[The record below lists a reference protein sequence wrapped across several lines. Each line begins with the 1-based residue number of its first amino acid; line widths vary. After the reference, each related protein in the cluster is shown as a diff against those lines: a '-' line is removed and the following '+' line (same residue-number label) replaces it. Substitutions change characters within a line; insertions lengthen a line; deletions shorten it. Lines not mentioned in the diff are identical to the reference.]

1 MGKRMAYERALDD
14 IRKALGPK
22 GVVEG
27 DDLAPFTQDVRG
39 AYKGAALLLARPA
52 STEEVAAV
60 VRICAAH
67 DLVIVPQGG
76 NTGLCGGA
84 IPRGDRATIILSLS
98 RMNRILSVD
107 PDRYTITAEAGCI
120 LQSIHDAAARADRA
134 FAMDWGARGSAT
146 VGGGISTNAGG
157 INVLRFGNTRD
168 QVLGLEV
175 VLPDGRIWNGL
186 RALRKDSSG
195 YDLKHLFIGA
205 EGTLGIV
212 TKAVLKLH
220 PKPAYEQSMWA
231 AVTDINRLME
241 LFVIARSVA
250 SEGLTAFELV
260 PGYTYEMALRQY
272 PALYRP
278 VAARAEWYVIVRFS
292 GQQPV
297 ADKFEEF
304 FARAYDADL
313 VTDGALAQTI
323 AQENNIWNLRD
334 EIPPLKL
341 IKGKMLKW
349 DASVPIDRIVP
360 FLDEAQRTANR
371 IRSDLRVI
379 AFGHVGDGN
388 LHMSIFPEGGA
399 PGDEAFDALCKRVVA
414 EIDQLIWSYGGSI
427 CAEHGVG
434 VENFA
439 RLPGQ
444 KPEIELELMARVRE
458 LFDPRGIFNPGKIFD
473 PSCHPARDAAE

>member
-1 MGKRMAYERALDD
+1 MPHARAIEE
-14 IRKALGPK
+14 IRQALGAR
-22 GVVEG
+22 GVIEG
-27 DDLAPFTQDVRG
+27 DDLVPFAQDIRG
-39 AYKGAALLLARPA
+39 AYTGEALLLARPA
-52 STEEVAAV
+52 STDEVAAV

-67 DLVIVPQGG
+67 GLVIVPQGG

-84 IPRGDRATIILSLS
+84 IPRGARPSIILSLT
-98 RMNRILSVD
+98 RMNKIISVD
-107 PDRYTITAEAGCI
+107 PARYTITAEAGCI
-120 LQSIHDAAARADRA
+120 LQSIHDAAAQVDRA

-175 VLPDGRIWNGL
+175 VLPDGRIWDGL

-220 PKPAYEQSMWA
+220 PRPAHEQSMWA
-231 AVTDINRLME
+231 SVADLGRLME
-241 LFVIARSVA
+241 LFALARSVA

-260 PGYTYEMALRQY
+260 PGYTYEKALAQY
-272 PALYRP
+272 PVLARP
-278 VAARAEWYVIVRFS
+278 VETRADWYVIVRFS

-297 ADKFEEF
+297 ADKFEDF
-304 FARAYDADL
+304 FSRAFEAGL
-313 VTDGALAQTI
+313 VTDGALAQSI

-341 IKGKMLKW
+341 LKGKMLKW

-360 FLDEAQRTANR
+360 FLAEAQRRAHA

-388 LHMSIFPEGGA
+388 LHMSIFPEGGS
-399 PGDEAFDALCKRVVA
+399 PGDAAFDALCKRIVS
-414 EIDQLIWSYGGSI
+414 EIDALIWSENGSI

-434 VENFA
+434 VENFD
-439 RLPGQ
+439 RLRGQ
-444 KPEIELELMARVRE
+444 KSPLELEMMARVRT
-458 LFDPRGIFNPGKIFD
+458 LFDPQGLFNPGKVFD
-473 PSCHPARDAAE
+473 PVAHMPRAAE

>member
-1 MGKRMAYERALDD
+1 MPHTRALEE
-14 IRKALGPK
+14 IRTALGQR

-27 DDLAPFTQDVRG
+27 EDLAPFTQDIRG
-39 AYKGAALLLARPA
+39 TYRGAALLLARPA

-67 DLVIVPQGG
+67 GLVIVPQGG

-84 IPRGDRATIILSLS
+84 IPRGARASIILSLS
-98 RMNRILSVD
+98 RMNRIISVD
-107 PDRYTITAEAGCI
+107 PERYTITAEAGCI
-120 LQSIHDAAARADRA
+120 LQSIHDAAAEVDRT

-168 QVLGLEV
+168 QVLGLEA

-220 PKPAYEQSMWA
+220 PRPAHEQSMWA
-231 AVTDINRLME
+231 AVADLGRLME
-241 LFVIARSVA
+241 LFVLARSVA

-260 PGYTYEMALRQY
+260 PGYTYEKALAQY
-272 PALYRP
+272 PSLVRP
-278 VAARAEWYVIVRFS
+278 VESRAEWYVIVRFS

-297 ADKFEEF
+297 SDKFEDF
-304 FARAYDADL
+304 FARAFEAGL
-313 VTDGALAQTI
+313 ITDGALAQTI

-360 FLDEAQRTANR
+360 FLAEAQKRAHA
-371 IRSDLRVI
+371 IREDLRVI

-399 PGDEAFDALCKRVVA
+399 PGNAAFDALCKRVVG
-414 EIDQLIWSYGGSI
+414 EIDELVWSYGGSI

-434 VENFA
+434 VENFD

-444 KPEIELELMARVRE
+444 KPAIELEMMARIRD
-458 LFDPRGIFNPGKIFD
+458 LFDPRGIFNPGKLFD
-473 PSCHPARDAAE
+473 AKRHTAPAAAE

>member
-1 MGKRMAYERALDD
+1 MAHARALDE
-14 IRKALGPK
+14 IRTALGPR
-22 GVVEG
+22 GVIEG
-27 DDLAPFTQDVRG
+27 DDLAAFTQDIRG

-52 STEEVAAV
+52 SAEEVSAV

-67 DLVIVPQGG
+67 NLVIVPQGG

-84 IPRGDRATIILSLS
+84 IPRGARPSIILSLS
-98 RMNRILSVD
+98 RMNKIISVD
-107 PDRYTITAEAGCI
+107 PDRYTVTAEAGCI
-120 LQSIHDAAARADRA
+120 LQSIHDAAAQVDRA

-146 VGGGISTNAGG
+146 IGGGISTNAGG

-168 QVLGLEV
+168 QVLGLEA

-220 PKPAYEQSMWA
+220 PRPAFEQSMWA
-231 AVTDINRLME
+231 AVADLSRLME
-241 LFVIARSVA
+241 LFVLARSVA

-260 PGYTYEMALRQY
+260 PGYTYELALTKY
-272 PALYRP
+272 PVLSRP
-278 VAARAEWYVIVRFS
+278 VESRADWYVIVRFS

-297 ADKFEEF
+297 TDKFEDF
-304 FARAYDADL
+304 FTRAFEAALLTDA
-313 VTDGALAQTI
+313 ALAQTI
-323 AQENNIWNLRD
+323 AQEKNIWNLRD
-334 EIPPLKL
+334 EIPPLK
-341 IKGKMLKW
+341 IINGKMLKW
-349 DASVPIDRIVP
+349 DVSVPIDKIVP
-360 FLDEAQRTANR
+360 FLSHAQRSAHA
-371 IRSDLRVI
+371 IRDDLRVI

-388 LHMSIFPEGGA
+388 LHMSIFPEGGS
-399 PGDEAFDALCKRVVA
+399 PGDTAFDALCKRVVS
-414 EIDQLIWSYGGSI
+414 EIDELIWSYGGSI

-434 VENFA
+434 VENFD

-444 KPEIELELMARVRE
+444 KPTIEFEMMARIRDI
-458 LFDPRGIFNPGKIFD
+458 FDPQGLFNPDKIFD
-473 PSCHPARDAAE
+473 PKRFPSANAAE

>member
-1 MGKRMAYERALDD
+1 MSIERALSE
-14 IRKALGPK
+14 IREALGPG
-22 GVVEG
+22 GVLEG
-27 DDLAPFTQDVRG
+27 ADAAPYAQDIRG
-39 AYKGAALLLARPA
+39 TYKGEALLVARPA
-52 STEEVAAV
+52 STQETSAI
-60 VRICAAH
+60 VRACARAGI
-67 DLVIVPQGG
+67 VIVAQGG

-84 IPRGDRATIILSLS
+84 APLGPRPAIILSLA

-107 PDRYTITAEAGCI
+107 PARYAVTAEAGCI
-120 LQSIHDAAARADRA
+120 LQTIHDAAASVDRA

-175 VLPDGRIWNGL
+175 VLPDGRVWDGL

-212 TKAVLKLH
+212 TRAVLKLH
-220 PKPAYEQSMWA
+220 PRPAHEQSMWA
-231 AVTDINRLME
+231 SVADLDRLME
-241 LFVIARSVA
+241 LFSLARSVA

-260 PGYTYEMALRQY
+260 PGYTYEKALAAY
-272 PALYRP
+272 PTLARP
-278 VAARAEWYVIVRFS
+278 VETRADWYVIVRFS

-297 ADKFEEF
+297 GDKFEEF
-304 FARAYDADL
+304 FTRAFEAGL
-313 VTDGALAQTI
+313 VTDAALAQSL
-323 AQENNIWNLRD
+323 AQDANIWNLRD

-360 FLDEAQRTANR
+360 FLREAQRRASA
-371 IRSDLRVI
+371 IRADLRVI

-388 LHMSIFPEGGA
+388 LHMSIFPGGGA
-399 PGDEAFDALCKRVVA
+399 PGDPAFDALCKRIVG
-414 EIDQLIWSYGGSI
+414 EIDDLIWSEGGSI

-444 KPEIELELMARVRE
+444 KSALELEMMARVRT
-458 LFDPRGIFNPGKIFD
+458 LFDPDGLFNPGKLFD
-473 PSCHPARDAAE
+473 PGEHLRPAAE

>member
-1 MGKRMAYERALDD
+1 MPHARALED

-22 GVVEG
+22 GVIEG
-27 DDLAPFTQDVRG
+27 DDLAPFTQDIRG
-39 AYKGAALLLARPA
+39 TYKGSALLLARPA
-52 STEEVAAV
+52 TTDEVAEV
-60 VRICAAH
+60 VRICAAN

-84 IPRGDRATIILSLS
+84 VPRGARPCIILSLS
-98 RMNRILSVD
+98 RMNRIVSVD

-120 LQSIHDAAARADRA
+120 LQSIHDAAAQVDRA

-146 VGGGISTNAGG
+146 VGGGVSTNAGG

-220 PKPAYEQSMWA
+220 PRPLHEQSMWA
-231 AVTDINRLME
+231 AVSDLARLME
-241 LFVIARSVA
+241 LFALARTIA

-260 PGYTYEMALRQY
+260 PGYTYEKALAQY
-272 PALYRP
+272 PALARP
-278 VAARAEWYVIVRFS
+278 VETRAEWYVIVRFS

-297 ADKFEEF
+297 GDKFEDF
-304 FARAYDADL
+304 FARAFEAGL

-323 AQENNIWNLRD
+323 AQENNIWSLRD

-360 FLDEAQRTANR
+360 FLAEAQARAHA
-371 IRSDLRVI
+371 IRPDLRVI

-388 LHMSIFPEGGA
+388 LHMSIFPEGGQ
-399 PGDEAFDALCKRVVA
+399 PGDAAFDALCKRVVA
-414 EIDQLIWSYGGSI
+414 DIDELIWSYGGSI

-434 VENFA
+434 VENFE

-444 KPEIELELMARVRE
+444 KPAVELEMMARVRE
-458 LFDPRGIFNPGKIFD
+458 MFDPRGIFNPGKIFETNQ
-473 PSCHPARDAAE
+473 HLGRAAE

>member
-1 MGKRMAYERALDD
+1 MAHTRALEEL
-14 IRKALGPK
+14 RMALGPK
-22 GVVEG
+22 GYIEG
-27 DDLAPFTQDVRG
+27 DDLAPYTQDIRG
-39 AYKGAALLLARPA
+39 AYTGTALLLARPG
-52 STEEVAAV
+52 TTDEVAAI

-67 DLVIVPQGG
+67 DIAVVPQGG

-84 IPRGDRATIILSLS
+84 IPRGPRASIILSLS
-98 RMNRILSVD
+98 RMNRIISVD
-107 PDRYTITAEAGCI
+107 PERYTITAEAGCI
-120 LQSIHDAAARADRA
+120 LQSIHDAAASVDRA

-220 PKPAYEQSMWA
+220 PRPAYEQSMWA
-231 AVTDINRLME
+231 AVADLGRLME
-241 LFVIARSVA
+241 LFVLARSIA
-250 SEGLTAFELV
+250 SDGLTAFELV
-260 PGYTYEMALRQY
+260 PGYTYEMALAKY
-272 PALYRP
+272 AALTRP
-278 VAARAEWYVIVRFS
+278 VDARAEWYVIVRFS
-292 GQQPV
+292 APQPV
-297 ADKFEEF
+297 ADKFEAF
-304 FARAYDADL
+304 FERAFEAGL
-313 VTDGALAQTI
+313 VTDAALAQTI
-323 AQENNIWNLRD
+323 AQENNIWSLRD

-341 IKGKMLKW
+341 IRGKMLKW
-349 DASVPIDRIVP
+349 DVSVPIDRIVP
-360 FLDEAQRTANR
+360 FLAQAQERAHA
-371 IRSDLRVI
+371 IRADLRVI

-388 LHMSIFPEGGA
+388 LHMSIYPEGDGA
-399 PGDEAFDALCKRVVA
+399 GDAAFDALCARVVG
-414 EIDQLIWSYGGSI
+414 EIDRLIWDYGGSI

-434 VENFA
+434 VENFD

-444 KPEIELELMARVRE
+444 KPAIEFEMMARVRDI
-458 LFDPRGIFNPGKIFD
+458 FDPKGLFNPGKIFD
-473 PSCHPARDAAE
+473 PRRYPAAGATE

>member
-1 MGKRMAYERALDD
+1 MAHEVALQE
-14 IRKALGPK
+14 IRKALGPR

-39 AYKGAALLLARPA
+39 AYKGEALLLARPA

-84 IPRGDRATIILSLS
+84 IPKGARPSIILSLA
-98 RMNRILSVD
+98 RMNHIISVD
-107 PDRYTITAEAGCI
+107 PDRYTITTEAGCI
-120 LQSIHDAAARADRA
+120 LQSIHDAAAQVDRA

-220 PKPAYEQSMWA
+220 PRPAYEQSMWA
-231 AVTDINRLME
+231 AVTDLSRLME
-241 LFVIARSVA
+241 LFVLARSVA

-260 PGYTYEMALRQY
+260 PGYTYEKALAQY

-278 VAARAEWYVIVRFS
+278 VAARADWYVIVRFS
-292 GQQPV
+292 GPQPV
-297 ADKFEEF
+297 GDKFEEF
-304 FARAYDADL
+304 FERAYDAEL
-313 VTDGALAQTI
+313 LTDGALAQTI

-360 FLDEAQRTANR
+360 FLAEAQERAHA
-371 IRSDLRVI
+371 IRADLRVI

-388 LHMSIFPEGGA
+388 LHMSIFPEGGT

-434 VENFA
+434 VENFD

-444 KPEIELELMARVRE
+444 KPAIELEMMARVRD
-458 LFDPRGIFNPGKIFD
+458 LFDPRGIFNPGKIF
-473 PSCHPARDAAE
+473 HTNQHLGRAAE